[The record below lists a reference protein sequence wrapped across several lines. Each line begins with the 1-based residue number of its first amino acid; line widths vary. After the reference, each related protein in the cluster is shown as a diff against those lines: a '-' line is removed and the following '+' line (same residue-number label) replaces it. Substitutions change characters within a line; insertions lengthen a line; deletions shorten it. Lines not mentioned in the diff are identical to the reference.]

1 MKENLPLTRRFPRL
15 THFADVIFRN
25 DGNGLTVI
33 SASVWFL
40 VGLAVF
46 ILTNY
51 SFWAKIAVTMVIF
64 GFLLFLVIMPL
75 FVVLCLFRADNC

>member
-51 SFWAKIAVTMVIF
+51 NLFAKIIAATVIF
-64 GFLLFLVIMPL
+64 GFLFILVLFPFFM
-75 FVVLCLFRADNC
+75 VLCLFRSDDC